1 MEREGEKATGG
12 GMDETVMGVRSR
24 EQQERRNKET
34 CFRSGLLVGGIAVGF
49 SCCSNSR
56 QGDLVIARENQVPAS
71 QSRGMH

>member
-56 QGDLVIARENQVPAS
+56 QGDLVIAFLHQRKSSTSLTV
-71 QSRGMH
+71 